1 MNGLERVL
9 QSMQRRV
16 MLTVGRAVIRKIN
29 DDPKMQSVQA
39 ELLKGELRDN
49 LERFQQYGF
58 TSVPHP
64 GAEGVA
70 VFVGG
75 NRDHGILVCVDDR
88 RYRLKGMQGGE
99 VALYTDEGDKV
110 HLKRNREIEVITKTL
125 KISCETATVEASEKV
140 TFTTPLAEFSGNV
153 TIAGSLAVTGTTTST
168 GSISTSGDVSDA
180 NGPMQEMRVTYNGH
194 KHTETGSITQIPDA
208 PMT

>member
-1 MNGLERVL
+1 MERIL
-9 QSMQRRV
+9 QSIQHRV

-29 DDPKMQSVQA
+29 DDPKLQSVQA

-75 NRDHGILVCVDDR
+75 NRDHGLLVCVDDR

-110 HLKRNREIEVITKTL
+110 HLKRNREIEVITQTL
-125 KISCETATVEASEKV
+125 KITCETATVEASEKV
-140 TFTTPLAEFSGNV
+140 TIDTPETEITGNLIVGGNVNTGGNSTSSGNV
-153 TIAGSLAVTGTTTST
+153 SDMNGS
-168 GSISTSGDVSDA
+168 
-180 NGPMQEMRVTYNGH
+180 MQEMRTTYNGH
-194 KHTETGSITQIPDA
+194 KHTETGSITQTPDA

>member
-1 MNGLERVL
+1 MTGLERVL
-9 QSMQRRV
+9 QAMQRRV

-29 DDPKMQSVQA
+29 DDPKLQSAQA

-75 NRDHGILVCVDDR
+75 NRDHGLLVCVDDR

-99 VALYTDEGDKV
+99 VALYTDEGDKI
-110 HLKRNREIEVITKTL
+110 HLKRNREIEVITQTL
-125 KISCETATVEASEKV
+125 KITCETATVEASEKV

-153 TIAGSLAVTGTTTST
+153 TIAGNLST
-168 GSISTSGDVSDA
+168 AGNSTSAGNVSDL
-180 NGPMQEMRVTYNGH
+180 NGSMQEMRTYYNGH
-194 KHTETGSITQIPDA
+194 KHIETGSTTQVPDT

>member
-110 HLKRNREIEVITKTL
+110 HLKRNREIEVITQTL
-125 KISCETATVEASEKV
+125 KITCETATVEASESV
-140 TFTTPLAEFSGNV
+140 IIDTPETQITGNLTV
-153 TIAGSLAVTGTTTST
+153 GGNLNVAGNSASAGQ
-168 GSISTSGDVSDA
+168 VSDV
-180 NGPMQEMRVTYNGH
+180 NGTMQEMRVTYNGH
-194 KHTETGSITQIPDA
+194 KHTETGSITQVPDS

>member
-1 MNGLERVL
+1 MSGMERIL
-9 QSMQRRV
+9 QSIQHRV

-29 DDPKMQSVQA
+29 DDPKLQSVQA

-75 NRDHGILVCVDDR
+75 NRDHGLLVCVDDR

-110 HLKRNREIEVITKTL
+110 HLKRNREIEVITQTL
-125 KISCETATVEASEKV
+125 KITCETATVEASEKV
-140 TFTTPLAEFSGNV
+140 TIDTPETEITGNLIVGGNVNTGGNSTSSGNV
-153 TIAGSLAVTGTTTST
+153 SDMNGS
-168 GSISTSGDVSDA
+168 
-180 NGPMQEMRVTYNGH
+180 MQEMRTTYNGH
-194 KHTETGSITQIPDA
+194 KHTETGSITQTPDA

>member
-9 QSMQRRV
+9 QGMQRRV
-16 MLTVGRAVIRKIN
+16 MLTVGRAVIRKIS

-39 ELLKGELRDN
+39 ELLKGELRDS
-49 LERFQQYGF
+49 LERFQNYGF

-75 NRDHGILVCVDDR
+75 NRDHGILVAVDDR

-125 KISCETATVEASEKV
+125 KITCETATVEASEKV
-140 TFTTPLAEFSGNV
+140 TIDTPETEITGNLIV
-153 TIAGSLAVTGTTTST
+153 GGNMNVAGNSVSAGQ
-168 GSISTSGDVSDA
+168 VSDV
-180 NGPMQEMRVTYNGH
+180 NGSMQEMRVTYNGH
-194 KHTETGSITQIPDA
+194 KHTETGSTTQTPDT

>member
-49 LERFQQYGF
+49 LERFQQYGL

-125 KISCETATVEASEKV
+125 KISCETATVEASE
-140 TFTTPLAEFSGNV
+140 SV
-153 TIAGSLAVTGTTTST
+153 TIDTPETQITGNLTVGGNIASAGQ
-168 GSISTSGDVSDA
+168 VSDA
-180 NGPMQEMRVTYNGH
+180 NGTLQEMRVTYNGH
-194 KHTETGSITQIPDA
+194 KHTETGSITQVPDS

>member
-1 MNGLERVL
+1 MTGLERVL
-9 QSMQRRV
+9 QAMQRRV

-29 DDPKMQSVQA
+29 DDPKLQSVQA

-75 NRDHGILVCVDDR
+75 NRDHGLLVCVDDR

-110 HLKRNREIEVITKTL
+110 HLKRNREIEVTTLTL
-125 KISCETATVEASEKV
+125 KINCETATVTATTKV
-140 TFTTPLAEFSGNV
+140 TFDTPLAEFTGNVTTAGNSTSSGNV
-153 TIAGSLAVTGTTTST
+153 ADMNGT
-168 GSISTSGDVSDA
+168 
-180 NGPMQEMRVTYNGH
+180 MQEMRTTYNGH
-194 KHTETGSITQIPDA
+194 KHTETGSITQTPDA

>member
-1 MNGLERVL
+1 MTGFERVL
-9 QSMQRRV
+9 EAMQRRV

-29 DDPKMQSVQA
+29 DDPKLQSVQA

-75 NRDHGILVCVDDR
+75 NRDHGLLVCVDDR

-110 HLKRNREIEVITKTL
+110 HLKRDREIEVITKTL
-125 KISCETATVEASEKV
+125 KISCETATVTATSKV

-153 TIAGSLAVTGTTTST
+153 TIAGNLST
-168 GSISTSGDVSDA
+168 AGNSTSAGNVSDL
-180 NGPMQEMRVTYNGH
+180 NGTMQEMRVTYNGH
-194 KHTETGSITQIPDA
+194 KHTETGGITQTPDTL
-208 PMT
+208 MT